1 MEIRTD
7 GRRGVAGVMIV
18 EGGSAAAG
26 GREVGM
32 WRGDEDVDDAGV
44 KFRELG
50 GGLVVGGASR
60 SPSRSLDAEAPLLF
74 FDVERLS
81 WGWD

>member
-1 MEIRTD
+1 
-7 GRRGVAGVMIV
+7 MIV
-18 EGGSAAAG
+18 EGGSAGAG

>member
-1 MEIRTD
+1 
-7 GRRGVAGVMIV
+7 MIA
-18 EGGSAAAG
+18 EGGSADAD

-32 WRGDEDVDDAGV
+32 WRGDEDVDDVGV

-50 GGLVVGGASR
+50 GGLVVGGPSR
-60 SPSRSLDAEAPLLF
+60 SPSRSLDAEVPLLF

-81 WGWD
+81 WG